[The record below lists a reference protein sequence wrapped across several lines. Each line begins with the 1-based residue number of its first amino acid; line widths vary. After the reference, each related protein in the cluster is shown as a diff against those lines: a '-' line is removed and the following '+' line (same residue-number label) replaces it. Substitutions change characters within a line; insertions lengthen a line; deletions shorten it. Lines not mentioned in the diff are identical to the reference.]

1 MALGCGAKCAKGVLI
16 AFNVV
21 FWLSGAAMLGIGIYF
36 LVDTDKVTLYRLYY
50 TDGDYALIQ
59 YLAYGLIGVGGLVF
73 VVGFFGCC
81 GAVRESKCMLLT
93 YFVFLFL
100 ILGCE
105 IAVGILAVIFKNKV
119 IKGMED
125 NVTSKLKNKYGM
137 DETIT
142 ESIDLAQTK
151 FGCCGVKEAK
161 DYDKIKWKLDNLG
174 QGDNVSKT
182 CCVLKNHD
190 DIDAFKNPKP
200 VNETLCQSQDLKQN
214 VKFRHQKGC
223 LEKLEEFIRAES
235 TLLLGIGCGIASLQV
250 FGMVFAIC
258 LCREI

>member
-151 FGCCGVKEAK
+151 GVYNTYIPSEIFSVASR
-161 DYDKIKWKLDNLG
+161 YLYKIAFD
-174 QGDNVSKT
+174 QG
-182 CCVLKNHD
+182 
-190 DIDAFKNPKP
+190 
-200 VNETLCQSQDLKQN
+200 VNNTYIPSEIFS
-214 VKFRHQKGC
+214 V
-223 LEKLEEFIRAES
+223 
-235 TLLLGIGCGIASLQV
+235 AS
-250 FGMVFAIC
+250 
-258 LCREI
+258 R